1 VSRKQLDSGAGHR
14 FLWPANADDEK
25 RSSAPPVQSF
35 LGQCTS
41 DSGARLEAPIHA
53 TGVSQIRFTQRSA
66 KGTGASAP
74 ASYWLLLIFLFL
86 LYANLPFVLP
96 VTEVLRPAKIV
107 AGAALAALL
116 AEAMFGKRTLGF
128 AWREGSL
135 LAGFVAVAALSC
147 LTALWPA
154 YAVAALSDLVKMAL
168 VYFFIVNCAN
178 TERRLRGVMWTIVV
192 CGAIP
197 AAGTLRNYLHGN
209 LLEGRASWLGIF
221 ANPNEVAYSLVILLP
236 LAAVLATGAG
246 LMPRLALLGISTLY
260 VGAIFVTFSR
270 GGLVALAV
278 VVGLYAWRKRNLWVQ
293 AALVALVA
301 AGLVLGGKHWSRES
315 DFSGLKGD
323 VTFRQRLAT
332 SEAGLAMFADHP
344 LLGVGLGCSV
354 IAWPLYAPK
363 DLYSRSSLV
372 VHNTVIQPLG
382 ETGAVGFI
390 LFAWFVGF
398 GIYSARKLALD
409 ASRPSMANLGAGL
422 EIAVWGFVVCG
433 LSGGYLLTW
442 FPYILLGLV
451 SSARRVRGES

>member
-1 VSRKQLDSGAGHR
+1 
-14 FLWPANADDEK
+14 
-25 RSSAPPVQSF
+25 
-35 LGQCTS
+35 
-41 DSGARLEAPIHA
+41 
-53 TGVSQIRFTQRSA
+53 
-66 KGTGASAP
+66 
-74 ASYWLLLIFLFL
+74 
-86 LYANLPFVLP
+86 
-96 VTEVLRPAKIV
+96 
-107 AGAALAALL
+107 
-116 AEAMFGKRTLGF
+116 MFGKRTLGF
-128 AWREGSL
+128 AWPEGSL
-135 LAGFVAVAALSC
+135 LLGFVTVAALSC
-147 LTALWPA
+147 LTALWPG
-154 YAVAALSDLVKMAL
+154 YAAAALSDLVKMAL

-192 CGAIP
+192 CGVIP
-197 AAGTLRNYLHGN
+197 AAGTLRNYIHGN

-221 ANPNEVAYSLVILLP
+221 SNPNEVAYSLVILLP
-236 LAAVLATGAG
+236 LAAVLAAGAG

-278 VVGLYAWRKRNLWVQ
+278 VVGIYAWRKRSIWLQ
-293 AALVALVA
+293 AVLMVLVA
-301 AGLVLGGKHWSRES
+301 AGLVLGGKYWSRGA

-332 SEAGLAMFADHP
+332 SEVGLALFADHP

-372 VHNTVIQPLG
+372 THNTVIQPLG
-382 ETGAVGFI
+382 ETGVMGFI
-390 LFAWFVGF
+390 LFASFVGF
-398 GIYSARKLALD
+398 GIHYARKLALD

-422 EIAVWGFVVCG
+422 EIAIWGFVVCG

-451 SSARRVRGES
+451 SSARRIQGDG